1 MRKQGLFLT
10 LALVCFVAALAMPL
24 AWFEPSGMGVGRIMN
39 CMLVMLDGQCVS
51 IAPIPMFILLVALCP
66 LTLWATFARKR
77 LLANPNAR
85 VPNRKLQMRLC
96 SWIVALIALWY
107 VAAAAVIYF
116 LKGSDALHI
125 QLPMCLPLIAALLT
139 LLARHAIKAD
149 DNLIRSADR
158 LR

>member
-10 LALVCFVAALAMPL
+10 LALVCFVIALAMPL
-24 AWFEPSGMGVGRIMN
+24 AYFEPTGMGVGRIMN

-51 IAPIPMFILLVALCP
+51 VAPIPLFILLVVMCP

-77 LLANPNAR
+77 LLANPDAK

-96 SWIVALIALWY
+96 SWLVALVVVWY
-107 VAAAAVIYF
+107 AAAAAVIYTI
-116 LKGSDALHI
+116 KGSDTPHF
-125 QLPMCLPLIAALLT
+125 QLPMLLPLIAALLI

-149 DNLIRSADR
+149 DNLVRSADR